1 MMTDTSN
8 IGLYP
13 KYRVTR
19 KGKPVDGFF
28 LLRPAT
34 DPVALKA
41 LRRYAELTDSTY
53 LRDDLWQWI
62 EHIRSQQEG
71 NGRDDNE

>member
-1 MMTDTSN
+1 MSDTLS

-34 DPVALKA
+34 DRVALKA
-41 LRRYAELTDSTY
+41 LVRYAELTDSTY

-71 NGRDDNE
+71 NRRGNNE